1 MGFLRFLIDN
11 RLFLLAGVLL
21 SFTSSYGQTY
31 FISIFAADI
40 MRDFGLSNGQ
50 WGGIYTAGTT
60 LSALVMVQAGVLT
73 DRFRVR
79 GLSAFVAVGLALAC
93 LAMAVVPGAAL
104 LVGVIFALRFFG
116 QGMMSTLAI
125 VAMARWFVGA
135 RGRALSVASMGFNIG
150 QAVLPILFVAL
161 LARYDWR
168 LLWVIAAGLVLLTIP
183 AFNVLLRQERSPR
196 SMASDSVALGMEGR
210 HWTRGQAVRHPLF
223 WLMMPALIGPP
234 AWGTALFFQ
243 QVHLATVKGW
253 ALGQFV
259 ALYPLF
265 TVASVAATFAAGAAI
280 DRFGTWRIVPVYLVP
295 YVVSFLII
303 GWFPSIGMAA
313 VGLVIFALGTGMQAT
328 LPGAF
333 WAEYY
338 GTQHLGAI
346 KAVAVAIM
354 VFGSAIGPGISGVLI
369 DLGVDFPVQM
379 IGYAVYFVL
388 AGVMATIGVLRYR
401 RRR

>member
-1 MGFLRFLIDN
+1 MGFLRFLVDN
-11 RLFLLAGVLL
+11 RMFLLAGVLL

-31 FISIFAADI
+31 FISIFAANI
-40 MRDFGLSNGQ
+40 MQDFGLTNGQ

-93 LAMAVVPGAAL
+93 LAMAVAPGAIL

-125 VAMARWFVGA
+125 VAMARWFVAA

-161 LARYDWR
+161 LAHFDWR
-168 LLWVIAAGLVLLTIP
+168 LVWVFAAVMVVVTIP
-183 AFNVLLRQERSPR
+183 AFNILLRQERSPR
-196 SMASDSVALGMEGR
+196 SMVSDSISLGMDDR
-210 HWTRGQAVRHPLF
+210 QWTRGQAVRHPLF

-243 QVHLATVKGW
+243 QVHLAEVKGW
-253 ALGQFV
+253 SLGQFV
-259 ALYPLF
+259 ALYPLYTF
-265 TVASVAATFAAGAAI
+265 ATIAATFTAGAAI
-280 DRFGTWRIVPVYLVP
+280 DRFGTWRIVPAYMIP
-295 YVVSFLII
+295 YVASFLII
-303 GWFPSIGMAA
+303 GSFPTIGMAA
-313 VGLVIFALGTGMQAT
+313 VGLVVFALGSGMQAT

-333 WAEYY
+333 WAEFY
-338 GTQHLGAI
+338 GTAHLGAI

-354 VFGSAIGPGISGVLI
+354 VFGSAIGPGVSGVLI
-369 DLGVDFPVQM
+369 DHGVDFPVQM
-379 IGYAVYFVL
+379 IGYAAYFLIAGVL
-388 AGVMATIGVLRYR
+388 ATVGVLRYR